1 LPQIKIVPKI
11 GFADAVFIGGNA
23 SMTQQAK
30 NEIIKH
36 FHKPYQRAKKA
47 EKTRILNTI
56 IESTS
61 YSRKHAIALLT
72 GPVKPKKKHTRT
84 RSSRYAHLYETLKRI
99 WAASNFLC
107 GKRLKPFLPEL
118 IKSLK
123 RHKEIKLSK
132 DDEALI
138 LTVSAATIDRILA
151 PARKHT
157 IIKGR
162 STTKPGTLLKHQIPI
177 RTFADWNEDKPGF
190 LEVDLVAHSDT
201 SRGDYVNTLTMTD
214 IATGWTVCTAFWNKG
229 EQACVAAI
237 EEIKPTLPFSILGI
251 DSDNGSEFINALL
264 LRYCKRNAIT
274 FTRSR
279 PYKKNDSAHVEQK
292 NWDVVRKMI
301 GYGKFDKRKHLDIIQ
316 RIERLLAFYQNYFQP
331 SQKLVSKTRIGAKV
345 KKKYDT
351 AQTPAQRLLSRKDVP
366 KETKKLLKDTFRKL
380 NPAALL
386 RNINDIIEE
395 LYDTLQY

>member
-1 LPQIKIVPKI
+1 MDQHSKSELIASYRRRYKKCSKKEKGHIISAIVDATGYCRKYVIQAMNADASVPKKI
-11 GFADAVFIGGNA
+11 
-23 SMTQQAK
+23 
-30 NEIIKH
+30 
-36 FHKPYQRAKKA
+36 
-47 EKTRILNTI
+47 
-56 IESTS
+56 
-61 YSRKHAIALLT
+61 
-72 GPVKPKKKHTRT
+72 TRT
-84 RSSRYAHLYETLKRI
+84 RTSRYAHLYETLTRI

-107 GKRLKPFLPEL
+107 GKRIKPFLPEL
-118 IKSLK
+118 VKSLK
-123 RHKEIKLSK
+123 RHNEIKLSK

-138 LTVSAATIDRILA
+138 LSVSAATIDRILA
-151 PARKHT
+151 PARKQT

-177 RTFADWNEDKPGF
+177 RTFADWDENKPGF
-190 LEVDLVAHSDT
+190 LEVDLVAHTDT

-214 IATGWTVCTAFWNKG
+214 IATGWTVCTAFWNRG

-237 EEIKPTLPFSILGI
+237 EEVKPTLPFPIRGI
-251 DSDNGSEFINALL
+251 DSDNGSEFINAHLM
-264 LRYCKRNAIT
+264 RYCKRNAIT

-301 GYGKFDKRKHLDIIQ
+301 GYGKFDTHEQLDIIK

-351 AQTPAQRLLSRKDVP
+351 AQTPAQRLIERKDTP
-366 KETKKLLKDTFRKL
+366 KETKKLLKDTFRQL
-380 NPAALL
+380 NPVELL
-386 RNINDIIEE
+386 RNINHIVRE
-395 LYDTLQY
+395 LYDTIHE